1 MKEYKKTLKTVVF
14 SIGLSTMLL
23 STTSLSAQINRGLL
37 DNPYKAQD
45 GQGALRKGGEGQT
58 RSSGSGSGSFINEAF
73 GDTDTTSPVGGGLA
87 ILLSAGLGYAA
98 LKRKKED

>member
-58 RSSGSGSGSFINEAF
+58 RGSSGSDSFINEAF
-73 GDTDTTSPVGGGLA
+73 GDTDPAPVGGGLA

>member
-1 MKEYKKTLKTVVF
+1 MKEYKKTLKTLVF

-37 DNPYKAQD
+37 DNPYKAQG
-45 GQGALRKGGEGQT
+45 GQGALRKGGEEPTT
-58 RSSGSGSGSFINEAF
+58 RDGGSTFINDAF
-73 GDTDTTSPVGGGLA
+73 GDNSNAPVGGGLA

>member
-45 GQGALRKGGEGQT
+45 GQGALRKGGVEPTT
-58 RSSGSGSGSFINEAF
+58 RDGGSTFINEAF
-73 GDTDTTSPVGGGLA
+73 GDTDATSPVGGGLA